1 MDKKYVIIMLVLGSL
16 VWEVFLFAENKGDF

>member
-1 MDKKYVIIMLVLGSL
+1 MDKKYVIIMLVLGNL